1 MPKKYFSCFST
12 GIIKLMESDIFYSEY
27 SIRNNGK
34 GREGEKQNF
43 IWEESSFC
51 GS

>member
-1 MPKKYFSCFST
+1 
-12 GIIKLMESDIFYSEY
+12 MESDIFYSEY

-34 GREGEKQNF
+34 EGEGEKKNLS
-43 IWEESSFC
+43 WEESRFC